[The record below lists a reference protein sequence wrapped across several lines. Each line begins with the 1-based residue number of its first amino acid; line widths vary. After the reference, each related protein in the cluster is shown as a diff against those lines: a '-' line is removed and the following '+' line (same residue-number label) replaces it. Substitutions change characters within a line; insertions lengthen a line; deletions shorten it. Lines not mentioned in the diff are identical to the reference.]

1 MPSNPVSEATSLDH
15 YLDLL
20 QPFLRDVQWTEIC
33 VNRPHEVFTENRGGW
48 IRHELSSL
56 TQSYCLHLAR
66 LIANFS
72 KQRIDE
78 ETPLLAATL
87 PGGERV
93 QIVIPP
99 AVPTG
104 TISITIRKPST
115 QVFSLDDFEA
125 QGLFAD
131 CREATAEDLQPDE
144 EELLALLRQKR
155 YREFISVAVQTRK
168 NLIIS
173 GATGSGKTTFTNG
186 LIQAI
191 PTDERI
197 ITIEDALELQLP
209 HHPNHVRLLYSRDS
223 QGLSKAT
230 ARSLIEA
237 TLRLKPDRILLSEL
251 RSGEAFYFIR
261 NINSGHPGSITT
273 VHANSPRLAFEQLML
288 LVKESP
294 GGNPLSR
301 EDIKSLLRL
310 LVDVIIQFKSVRGR
324 GRLMTE
330 IYYDPYAKRQP
341 LG

>member
-1 MPSNPVSEATSLDH
+1 MHSNPAFEGSSLEH
-15 YLDLL
+15 YLDVL
-20 QPFLRDVQWTEIC
+20 QPFLQDRQWTEIC
-33 VNRPHEVFTENRGGW
+33 INRPHEIFTENRRGW
-48 IRHELSSL
+48 IRHDLSAL
-56 TQSYCLHLAR
+56 TPPYCLHLAR

-78 ETPLLAATL
+78 ETPLLSATL

-93 QIVIPP
+93 QVVIPP
-99 AVPTG
+99 AVPAG
-104 TISITIRKPST
+104 TVSMTIRKPSM

-125 QGLFAD
+125 QGLFAE
-131 CREATAEDLQPDE
+131 CREATAEALQPDE
-144 EELLALLRQKR
+144 EELVTLLRQKH
-155 YREFISVAVQTRK
+155 YRDFIAVAVQTRK
-168 NLIIS
+168 NIIIS

-191 PTDERI
+191 PTEERI
-197 ITIEDALELQLP
+197 LTIEDALELQLP
-209 HHPNHVRLLYSRDS
+209 HHPNHVRLLYSRDN

-230 ARSLIEA
+230 ARQLIEA
-237 TLRLKPDRILLSEL
+237 TLRMKPDRILLSEL

-273 VHANSPRLAFEQLML
+273 VHANNPRLAFEQLML

-294 GGNPLSR
+294 GGNQLSR

-310 LVDVIIQFKSVRGR
+310 LVDVIVQFQYVRGR